1 MTRTPSRT
9 GGSTPLTRITSSFP
23 AAPPASP
30 ARRPRRY
37 ATALAGLAAL
47 GLAGCSLAGGQEESS
62 SGEDASSASDSGGGE
77 VVLVTHDSFNLPDE
91 VVSGFADETGYTLT
105 VLPSGD
111 AGEMTNTLAL
121 TQGSPLGD
129 AVFGID
135 NTFAS
140 RAVDEGVLAP
150 YTPKD
155 PPAGVDDRALPG
167 ELADYLTPI
176 DFGDVCVNI
185 DRTWFEREGIE
196 EPASLADLTE
206 PEYKGLF
213 VTPGA
218 STSSPGMAFMLA
230 TIAEFGEQGWQQY
243 WTDLVDN
250 DVRVVSGWEDAYTVD
265 FTAGG
270 GDGDR
275 PIVVSYASSPPF
287 TIGDDGVPTT
297 KALMDTC
304 FGQVEYAGVLEGA
317 ANEEGAQA
325 AVDYLLSDAVQEA
338 LPESMYVFPVAQ
350 DATLPKEWES
360 AAQVAEDPLDIPAT
374 TIEANREQWV
384 SQWADIATG

>member
-1 MTRTPSRT
+1 VPL
-9 GGSTPLTRITSSFP
+9 STLTVLS
-23 AAPPASP
+23 
-30 ARRPRRY
+30 
-37 ATALAGLAAL
+37 
-47 GLAGCSLAGGQEESS
+47 LAGCTLTGGDDESSTGDESS
-62 SGEDASSASDSGGGE
+62 SSSQSAGGE

-91 VVSGFADETGYTLT
+91 VVSGFTDETGYELT

-121 TQGSPLGD
+121 TEGSPLGD

-140 RAVDEGVLAP
+140 RAVEEEILAP
-150 YTPKD
+150 YSPD
-155 PPAGVDDRALPG
+155 QLPEGAPERALPG
-167 ELADYLTPI
+167 DLADYLTPV

-185 DRTWFEREGIE
+185 DRTWFEREGVT
-196 EPASLADLTE
+196 EPESLADLTE
-206 PEYKGLF
+206 PEYEGLF

-218 STSSPGMAFMLA
+218 STSSPGLAFLLA
-230 TIAEFGEQGWQQY
+230 TIAEFGQDGWQQY
-243 WTDLVDN
+243 WSDLVDN

-287 TIGDDGVPTT
+287 TIGDDGEPTT
-297 KALMDTC
+297 TALMDTC

-317 ANEEGAQA
+317 ENEEGARA
-325 AVDYLLSDAVQEA
+325 AVDYLLSDTVQAA
-338 LPESMYVFPVAQ
+338 LPESMYVFPVATQ
-350 DATLPKEWES
+350 TELPQEWEEH
-360 AAQVAEDPLDIPAT
+360 AEVAEDPLEIPADQV
-374 TIEANREQWV
+374 EANREQWV
-384 SQWADIATG
+384 NQWADIATG

>member
-1 MTRTPSRT
+1 MQHTHTAGTP
-9 GGSTPLTRITSSFP
+9 
-23 AAPPASP
+23 APPRTRRL
-30 ARRPRRY
+30 ARGRRY
-37 ATALAGLAAL
+37 AAPVAVLTALSLT
-47 GLAGCSLAGGQEESS
+47 GCTLTGGEEDSS
-62 SGEDASSASDSGGGE
+62 SGDDGSSSSESSGGE

-91 VVSGFADETGYTLT
+91 VVSGFTDETGYELTL
-105 VLPSGD
+105 LPSGD

-140 RAVDEGVLAP
+140 RAVDEGILAAYRP
-150 YTPKD
+150 DDLPEGTS
-155 PPAGVDDRALPG
+155 DRALPG
-167 ELADYLTPI
+167 ELSDYLTPV

-185 DRTWFEREGIE
+185 DRTWFEREGVE
-196 EPASLADLTE
+196 EPQSLADLTE
-206 PEYKGLF
+206 PEYEGLF

-218 STSSPGMAFMLA
+218 STSSPGLAFLLA
-230 TIAEFGEQGWQQY
+230 TIAEFGQDGWQQY
-243 WTDLVDN
+243 WSDLVDN

-275 PIVVSYASSPPF
+275 PIVLSYASSPPF
-287 TIGDDGVPTT
+287 TIGDDGTPTT
-297 KALMDTC
+297 TALMDTC

-317 ANEEGAQA
+317 ANEDGAQA
-325 AVDYLLSDAVQEA
+325 AVDYLLSDTVQAA
-338 LPESMYVFPVAQ
+338 LPESMYVFPVATQ
-350 DATLPKEWES
+350 TELPTEWDKYAEV
-360 AAQVAEDPLDIPAT
+360 AQDPLELPAER
-374 TIEANREQWV
+374 IEANREQWV

>member
-1 MTRTPSRT
+1 MTRSASCIAGTPHPGGHRPPVRRLIAPLAT
-9 GGSTPLTRITSSFP
+9 LAMLTLTGCTVVGGSDEESS
-23 AAPPASP
+23 
-30 ARRPRRY
+30 
-37 ATALAGLAAL
+37 
-47 GLAGCSLAGGQEESS
+47 QEESDPS
-62 SGEDASSASDSGGGE
+62 ESGGGE

-91 VVSGFADETGYTLT
+91 VVKGFRDETGFELTL
-105 VLPSGD
+105 LPSGD
-111 AGEMTNTLAL
+111 AGELTNTLAL

-140 RAVDEGVLAP
+140 RAVNEGILAP
-150 YTPKD
+150 YSPAD
-155 PPAGVDDRALPG
+155 PPEGVQARALPG
-167 ELADYLTPI
+167 ELSDYLTPV

-196 EPASLADLTE
+196 EPQSLADLTE
-206 PEYKGLF
+206 PEYDGLF

-218 STSSPGMAFMLA
+218 STSSPGLAFMLA
-230 TIAEFGEQGWQQY
+230 TIAEFGQDGWQQY
-243 WTDLVDN
+243 WSDLVDN
-250 DVRVVSGWEDAYTVD
+250 DVRVVGGWEDAYTVD

-287 TIGDDGVPTT
+287 TIGDDGKPTT
-297 KALMDTC
+297 TALMDTC

-317 ANEEGAQA
+317 ANEQGAQA
-325 AVDYLLSDAVQEA
+325 AVDYLLSDAVQSA

-350 DATLPKEWES
+350 DTSLPSEWEKY
-360 AAQVAEDPLDIPAT
+360 AEVAQDPLDIPAEE
-374 TIEANREQWV
+374 IEANREQWV

>member
-1 MTRTPSRT
+1 MTRTPNTQAHTTGAGRTTSLATRSR
-9 GGSTPLTRITSSFP
+9 G
-23 AAPPASP
+23 
-30 ARRPRRY
+30 Y
-37 ATALAGLAAL
+37 AVSLAAL
-47 GLAGCSLAGGQEESS
+47 TALTLTGCSLAGGQEESS
-62 SGEDASSASDSGGGE
+62 GGENAAEASSSDGGE
-77 VVLVTHDSFNLPDE
+77 VVLVTHDSFNLPEE
-91 VVSGFADETGYTLT
+91 VLSGFTEETGYELT

-111 AGEMTNTLAL
+111 AGEMTNTVAL

-140 RAVDEGVLAP
+140 RAVDEGVLVP
-150 YTPKD
+150 YTPSD
-155 PPAGVDDRALPG
+155 PPKGVQDRALPG
-167 ELADYLTPI
+167 ELADYLTPV

-185 DRTWFEREGIE
+185 DRTWFEREGVA
-196 EPASLADLTE
+196 EPSSLADLTD

-243 WTDLVDN
+243 WSDLVDN
-250 DVRVVSGWEDAYTVD
+250 DVRVVGGWEDAYTVD

-317 ANEEGAQA
+317 ANEKGAQA

-338 LPESMYVFPVAQ
+338 LPESMYVFPVVQDTTLPTEWDTYAEVAQ
-350 DATLPKEWES
+350 DPLELP
-360 AAQVAEDPLDIPAT
+360 AEQ
-374 TIEANREQWV
+374 IEANRKEWV